1 MLSATSWIK
10 LRGAYPNQPRGNML
24 GCHCSNP
31 LQMGSQAV
39 VFGPGDIRRNHQTGE
54 FVPIAELL
62 RCEEIVEKAISCFCG
77 GQASSRD

>member
-1 MLSATSWIK
+1 
-10 LRGAYPNQPRGNML
+10 
-24 GCHCSNP
+24 
-31 LQMGSQAV
+31 MGSQAV